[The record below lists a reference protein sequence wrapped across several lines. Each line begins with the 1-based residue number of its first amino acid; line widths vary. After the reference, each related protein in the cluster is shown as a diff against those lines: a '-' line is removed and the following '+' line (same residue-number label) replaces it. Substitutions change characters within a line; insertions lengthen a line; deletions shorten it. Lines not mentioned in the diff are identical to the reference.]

1 MTAKLVSIIG
11 AVLLLARAGS
21 GQTYLVGNT
30 DNSATGYNP
39 KSMYLPLFYPNLPVM
54 DMYASDMMC
63 RSLNMNDKVT
73 PYPVTAGKTVP
84 LTFKVGVSP
93 ISGKALKGPCSFY
106 LSNVKTKGKGWAWF
120 PIEINP
126 FAQDRWCTEMI
137 QNNGHEYDVVIP
149 EWVPSGTYYLRTEII
164 DLTNNNVPNIQD
176 FSRGPHFYVNCM
188 AITVTS
194 TSKISPKLYKIP
206 GIYDNAEERFV
217 VNVENSAASEAFI
230 LPGPAVNETIA
241 SNP

>member
-1 MTAKLVSIIG
+1 
-11 AVLLLARAGS
+11 
-21 GQTYLVGNT
+21 
-30 DNSATGYNP
+30 
-39 KSMYLPLFYPNLPVM
+39 M

-73 PYPVTAGKTVP
+73 PYPVTAGNAVP

-93 ISGKALKGPCSFY
+93 ISGKALKGPCTFY
-106 LSNVKTKGKGWAWF
+106 LSNVKSKGKGWAWF

-126 FAQDRWCTEMI
+126 FAQDRWCTDMI
-137 QNNGHEYDVVIP
+137 TKNDNQYDVVIP

-164 DLTNNNVPNIQD
+164 DLANNNVPNIQD

-194 TSKISPKLYKIP
+194 TSTTYPKLYKIP
-206 GIYDNAEERFV
+206 GIYDNAESKFV
-217 VNVENSAASEAFI
+217 VDVNDPDTFKTYV
-230 LPGPAVNETIA
+230 LPGPVMNQTIA